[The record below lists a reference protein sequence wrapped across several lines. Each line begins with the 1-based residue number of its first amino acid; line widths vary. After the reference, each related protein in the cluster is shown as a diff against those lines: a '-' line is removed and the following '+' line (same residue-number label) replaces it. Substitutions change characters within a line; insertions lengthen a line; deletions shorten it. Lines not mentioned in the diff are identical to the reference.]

1 MGFLGVLGEEGS
13 VDRFSL
19 FRFSLFNIR
28 IARYVLTC
36 PDSKIEYWIPII
48 HNQILK
54 IRTSDIDIK
63 MNFKKLN
70 TSPTQSL
77 RNEGYDW
84 LLGEN
89 TIPYITDE
97 MIEVSEK
104 EAKNYY
110 EAANHLYEMF
120 IEAAQHVID
129 NEQFAAL
136 GIPENLIELV
146 KYSWENDKNWHLYG
160 RFDLSGG
167 LDGKPIKLI
176 EFNADT
182 ATCIPETATIQWAS
196 LKANGLDE
204 SAQFNTLF
212 ESLVSQ
218 FQELKKQNPTFE
230 PSLLI
235 STMEGNP
242 EDDTNMQLLGEA
254 AEEAGFEVT
263 FEYIE
268 NVEFSVE
275 QGIFQQNEDGSFTKY
290 DYWFKLV
297 PWEYIGWD
305 EPELA
310 KILTD
315 IVKSKK
321 ALVMNPVYT
330 LLFQSKGILKTLW
343 DLFPNHPLLLETD
356 NQQLVNKSCVEKV
369 LFGREG
375 ANVKIL
381 SSVGVTLENTEGEY
395 REQRVIYQEYTEFLK
410 DDSGK
415 YYQAGVFFAGEGA
428 GLGFRCGGK
437 IINNKAQFC
446 GHLVG

>member
-1 MGFLGVLGEEGS
+1 
-13 VDRFSL
+13 
-19 FRFSLFNIR
+19 
-28 IARYVLTC
+28 
-36 PDSKIEYWIPII
+36 
-48 HNQILK
+48 
-54 IRTSDIDIK
+54 
-63 MNFKKLN
+63 MNFKKLSI
-70 TSPTQSL
+70 SPTQSL
-77 RNEGYDW
+77 QNAGYDW

-89 TIPYITDE
+89 TLPYITDS

-104 EAKNYY
+104 EAENYY
-110 EAANHLYEMF
+110 EAANKLYEMF
-120 IEAAQHVID
+120 TEAAQYVID
-129 NEQFAAL
+129 NEQFTTL

-146 KYSWENDKNWHLYG
+146 KFSWENDKNWHLYG

-182 ATCIPETATIQWAS
+182 ATCIPETATVQWAS

-204 SAQFNTLF
+204 SSQFNTLF

-218 FQELKKQNPTFE
+218 FQELKRQNPEFE

-242 EDDTNMQLLGEA
+242 EDDANMQLLGEA

-310 KILTD
+310 KILTQV
-315 IVKSKK
+315 IVSKK
-321 ALVMNPVYT
+321 ALVMNPAYT
-330 LLFQSKGILKTLW
+330 LLFQSKGILKILW

-356 NQQLVNKSCVEKV
+356 NYQLVNKSCVEKV

-381 SSVGVTLENTEGEY
+381 SPVGVTLEKTEGDY
-395 REQRVIYQEYTEFLK
+395 VEQKTIYQEYVEFLK
-410 DDSGK
+410 DDTGK

-437 IINNKAQFC
+437 IIDNKAQFC
-446 GHLVG
+446 GHLVVEN

>member
-1 MGFLGVLGEEGS
+1 MFDSGCSIF
-13 VDRFSL
+13 DAWFSI
-19 FRFSLFNIR
+19 FGNC
-28 IARYVLTC
+28 YC
-36 PDSKIEYWIPII
+36 PTSNNENRESNYE
-48 HNQILK
+48 NQESNNEH
-54 IRTSDIDIK
+54 RTTRK
-63 MNFKKLN
+63 NMNFKQLN
-70 TSPTQSL
+70 ISPTQAL
-77 RNEGYDW
+77 QNAGWDW
-84 LLGEN
+84 MLGEN
-89 TIPYITDE
+89 TLPYITNE
-97 MIEVSEK
+97 MIVVSEK
-104 EAKNYY
+104 EAENYY
-110 EAANHLYEMF
+110 EAVNQLYEMF
-120 IEAAQHVID
+120 IEAAQYVID
-129 NEQFAAL
+129 NEKFKEL

-182 ATCIPETATIQWAS
+182 ATCIPETAVVQWAS

-204 SAQFNTLF
+204 TSQFNTLY
-212 ESLVSQ
+212 ESLRNQ
-218 FQELKKQNPTFE
+218 FEELKSQNPEFE
-230 PSLLI
+230 PTLLI
-235 STMEGNP
+235 STMEGYP
-242 EDDTNMQLLGEA
+242 EDDTNMKFLGEA
-254 AEEAGFEVT
+254 AYEAGFEVT
-263 FEYIE
+263 YEYIE

-275 QGIFQQNEDGSFTKY
+275 EGIYQKNEGGSFTKF

-315 IVKSKK
+315 IITNKK
-321 ALVMNPVYT
+321 ALVMNPAYT
-330 LLFQSKGILKTLW
+330 LLFQSKGILKILW

-356 NQQLVNKSCVEKV
+356 NYQLVNKSCVEKV

-381 SSVGVTLENTEGEY
+381 SPVGVTLEKTEGEY
-395 REQRVIYQEYTEFLK
+395 QEQQVIYQEYTEFLR
-410 DDSGK
+410 DNSGK

-437 IINNKAQFC
+437 IIDNKAQFC

>member
-1 MGFLGVLGEEGS
+1 MKF
-13 VDRFSL
+13 
-19 FRFSLFNIR
+19 
-28 IARYVLTC
+28 
-36 PDSKIEYWIPII
+36 
-48 HNQILK
+48 Q
-54 IRTSDIDIK
+54 
-63 MNFKKLN
+63 KLN
-70 TSPTQSL
+70 ISPTQSL
-77 RNEGYDW
+77 QNAGFDW

-89 TIPYITDE
+89 TLPYVTNE
-97 MIEVSEK
+97 MVVVTEK
-104 EAKNYY
+104 EAENYY
-110 EAANHLYEMF
+110 EAANELYEMF
-120 IEAAQHVID
+120 IEAAQYVID
-129 NEQFAAL
+129 NEKFADL
-136 GIPENLIELV
+136 GIPEELVELV

-182 ATCIPETATIQWAS
+182 ATCIPETATVQWAS

-204 SAQFNTLF
+204 SSQFNTLY

-218 FQELKKQNPTFE
+218 FRELKNQNAEFE
-230 PSLLI
+230 PTLLI
-235 STMEGNP
+235 STMEGYP

-254 AEEAGFEVT
+254 AEEAGFEVD
-263 FEYIE
+263 FENIE

-275 QGIFQQNEDGSFTKY
+275 QGIYKQNIEDGSFTRY
-290 DYWFKLV
+290 DFWFKLV

-310 KILTD
+310 EILTQ

-321 ALVMNPVYT
+321 AVVMNPAYT
-330 LLFQSKGILKTLW
+330 LLFQSKGILKVLW
-343 DLFPNHPLLLETD
+343 QLYPNHPLLLETE
-356 NQQLVNKSCVEKV
+356 NKPLINKSCVQKV

-381 SSVGVTLENTEGEY
+381 SESGVSLEKTEGEY
-395 REQRVIYQEYTEFLK
+395 HEQNVIYQEFTEFLQ
-410 DDSGK
+410 DETGK

-437 IINNKAQFC
+437 IIDNKAQFC
-446 GHLVG
+446 GHLIL